1 MSLRRQV
8 YEWRNLVQNVGDSVF
23 LNGYPISWVGSCVTA
38 AMSANQ
44 PVDIFIGGIGNNLD
58 MPGRLKA
65 HQYVVLDAIALW
77 PQTLSAQLYVN
88 TTKYFQDPDGVP
100 SRTGGIPANI
110 VPFPN
115 GQNGVINYDYQDG
128 LEPSLYILPG
138 QNWGVQVTSSVN
150 VVASYTATETQIQK
164 CFIKYLLI
172 DGADSLVA
180 QHLIKSG
187 WALTVENIWKF
198 KQDIIKHH
206 LYAGMAELPEE
217 VTKGKRKV

>member
-1 MSLRRQV
+1 ML
-8 YEWRNLVQNVGDSVF
+8 
-23 LNGYPISWVGSCVTA
+23 I
-38 AMSANQ
+38 
-44 PVDIFIGGIGNNLD
+44 
-58 MPGRLKA
+58 
-65 HQYVVLDAIALW
+65 DAVALW

-100 SRTGGIPANI
+100 SRTGGIPANV

-115 GQNGVINYDYQDG
+115 GQNGIINYDYQDG
-128 LEPSLYILPG
+128 LKPSLYILPG

-150 VVASYTATETQIQK
+150 IAASAVATETQIQK

-180 QHLIKSG
+180 QHLVRSG
-187 WALTVENIWKF
+187 WALTVKNIWKF
-198 KQDIIKHH
+198 KQDIIKSH

-217 VTKGKRKV
+217 ITKGTRKV

>member
-8 YEWRNLVQNVGDSVF
+8 YEWRNIVQNVGDSNF
-23 LNGYPISWVGSCVTA
+23 LNGYPISSVGSCITA
-38 AMSANQ
+38 AMPINK

-65 HQYVVLDAIALW
+65 YQYVVIDAVALW

-100 SRTGGIPANI
+100 SRTGGIPAN
-110 VPFPN
+110 
-115 GQNGVINYDYQDG
+115 
-128 LEPSLYILPG
+128 
-138 QNWGVQVTSSVN
+138 
-150 VVASYTATETQIQK
+150 
-164 CFIKYLLI
+164 
-172 DGADSLVA
+172 LVR
-180 QHLIKSG
+180 SG

-198 KQDIIKHH
+198 KQDIIKSH

-217 VTKGKRKV
+217 ITKGTRKV